1 MKFKPDKKQ
10 ITWGITLFVTAVAI
24 LFVYYIMFHGSWI
37 GDGLKSLFSML
48 SCIIWGIVIALIMSP
63 LLNFFEN
70 KWLKKRY
77 LKKGIDVSKP
87 SNARQWR
94 AMRRFSI
101 LLTEVILIAILT
113 VLILIIV
120 PSMVDSLTNIAANFN
135 SYMKNAGNS
144 IEALFD
150 SAQNPNKE
158 LENTIVSYFNDYS
171 GKISSYITDTVLPN
185 LNNVLKTVSSSVYR
199 MVISIFNFIV
209 GIIVSVY
216 LLYSKEKLAGQFKKL
231 SYALF
236 KESAANR
243 IIGAFR
249 FIDQTFVGF
258 ISGKI
263 LDSIIIGIM
272 CFAGTTIMGTPY
284 ATLVSVVVGI
294 TNVIP
299 FFGPYIGAIFGLIVI
314 VLINPL
320 QALYFLI
327 FVVILQQFDGNILGP
342 KILGESTGI
351 SSFWVIFSIMLF
363 GGLFGVPGWII
374 GVPTFAVLYAWVRSM
389 TEKGLRKKDLPVQ
402 TEVYIDTAYIEE
414 GKLHSLKE
422 NQNGIFGT
430 KKIDSPWAKLFH
442 LGRRK
447 AEQPSAGQNGTAG
460 GGAAK
465 DAADG
470 ENAAGREDTAEDAA
484 DRDAS
489 RNDASKED

>member
-1 MKFKPDKKQ
+1 MKLKPDKKQ

-24 LFVYYIMFHGSWI
+24 LFVYYIMFHESRI

-185 LNNVLKTVSSSVYR
+185 LNNVLKTVSSSV
-199 MVISIFNFIV
+199 S
-209 GIIVSVY
+209 
-216 LLYSKEKLAGQFKKL
+216 LA
-231 SYALF
+231 
-236 KESAANR
+236 
-243 IIGAFR
+243 
-249 FIDQTFVGF
+249 
-258 ISGKI
+258 
-263 LDSIIIGIM
+263 
-272 CFAGTTIMGTPY
+272 
-284 ATLVSVVVGI
+284 
-294 TNVIP
+294 
-299 FFGPYIGAIFGLIVI
+299 
-314 VLINPL
+314 
-320 QALYFLI
+320 
-327 FVVILQQFDGNILGP
+327 
-342 KILGESTGI
+342 
-351 SSFWVIFSIMLF
+351 SSFPSICCTPRKNWPVSSRNSVMRFS
-363 GGLFGVPGWII
+363 
-374 GVPTFAVLYAWVRSM
+374 
-389 TEKGLRKKDLPVQ
+389 
-402 TEVYIDTAYIEE
+402 
-414 GKLHSLKE
+414 
-422 NQNGIFGT
+422 
-430 KKIDSPWAKLFH
+430 
-442 LGRRK
+442 RK
-447 AEQPSAGQNGTAG
+447 AQPTVLSVHSVLSTRPLSVLSAEKFWIPSLSASCALREQRSW
-460 GGAAK
+460 
-465 DAADG
+465 
-470 ENAAGREDTAEDAA
+470 GRPMQRWFPWSLALPM
-484 DRDAS
+484 
-489 RNDASKED
+489 

>member
-1 MKFKPDKKQ
+1 MKLKPDKKQ
-10 ITWGITLFVTAVAI
+10 ITWGVTLFVTAVAI
-24 LFVYYIMFHGSWI
+24 LFVYYIMFHGSRI
-37 GDGLKSLFSML
+37 GDGFKSLFHML

-77 LKKGIDVSKP
+77 LRKGIDVAKP
-87 SNARQWR
+87 ENARQWR

-101 LLTEVILIAILT
+101 FLTEVILIAILT

-120 PSMVDSLTNIAANFN
+120 PSMVDSLSNIATNFN
-135 SYMKNAGNS
+135 VYMKNAGKS
-144 IEALFD
+144 VETLFE
-150 SAQNPNKE
+150 SSQNPNRE
-158 LENTIVSYFNDYS
+158 LENTIVSFFNDYS

-216 LLYSKEKLAGQFKKL
+216 LLYSKEKLAGQFKKI

-236 KESAANR
+236 KESAANH

-272 CFAGTTIMGTPY
+272 CFAGTKIMGTPY

-294 TNVIP
+294 TNIIP
-299 FFGPYIGAIFGLIVI
+299 FFGPYIGAIFGLILI
-314 VLINPL
+314 VLIDPW
-320 QALYFLI
+320 QALYFLVFI
-327 FVVILQQFDGNILGP
+327 VILQQFDGNILGP

-374 GVPTFAVLYAWVRSM
+374 GVPTFAVFYAWARSM

-402 TEVYIDTAYIEE
+402 TAAYINTAYIED
-414 GKLHSLKE
+414 GRLHSLQE
-422 NQNGIFGT
+422 NQTGIFGT

-447 AEQPSAGQNGTAG
+447 TETLSAGHTGTV
-460 GGAAK
+460 
-465 DAADG
+465 DETADK
-470 ENAAGREDTAEDAA
+470 N
-484 DRDAS
+484 AS
-489 RNDASKED
+489 RNVSCEDSVEKEYSGEDRSGENSPGEGS

>member
-1 MKFKPDKKQ
+1 
-10 ITWGITLFVTAVAI
+10 
-24 LFVYYIMFHGSWI
+24 
-37 GDGLKSLFSML
+37 
-48 SCIIWGIVIALIMSP
+48 
-63 LLNFFEN
+63 
-70 KWLKKRY
+70 
-77 LKKGIDVSKP
+77 
-87 SNARQWR
+87 
-94 AMRRFSI
+94 
-101 LLTEVILIAILT
+101 
-113 VLILIIV
+113 
-120 PSMVDSLTNIAANFN
+120 
-135 SYMKNAGNS
+135 
-144 IEALFD
+144 
-150 SAQNPNKE
+150 
-158 LENTIVSYFNDYS
+158 
-171 GKISSYITDTVLPN
+171 
-185 LNNVLKTVSSSVYR
+185 
-199 MVISIFNFIV
+199 
-209 GIIVSVY
+209 
-216 LLYSKEKLAGQFKKL
+216 
-231 SYALF
+231 
-236 KESAANR
+236 
-243 IIGAFR
+243 
-249 FIDQTFVGF
+249 
-258 ISGKI
+258 
-263 LDSIIIGIM
+263 
-272 CFAGTTIMGTPY
+272 
-284 ATLVSVVVGI
+284 
-294 TNVIP
+294 
-299 FFGPYIGAIFGLIVI
+299 VI

-320 QALYFLI
+320 QTLYFLI

-447 AEQPSAGQNGTAG
+447 AEKPSAGQNGTAG

-470 ENAAGREDTAEDAA
+470 EDAAGREDAAEDAA